1 MATLHFYKNEL
12 IDLMEKSKS
21 FWKLDKFG
29 DLYKQELSK
38 LHRLV
43 TIIVYIY
50 IALLTATCVQLA
62 VLTLI
67 FRRGKPIFLC
77 YGGLYGLESPHYEI
91 YSILDAIGIGVI
103 SIAVSGYDAM
113 FFFFALDIYTEFKMI
128 KSAFK
133 RHSDQTVSSYNKQ
146 FIEAVKHHD
155 FLLQYINQVN
165 DIFSPMFLF
174 QFFSGLLGI
183 CFSLFMI
190 SRSGLQDINTL
201 SIYSAGLLGFTAQ
214 SYTFCLVGEVIS
226 ELSEDI
232 SNEIFYTDWLD
243 DEVYRNK
250 TAILIVMNRAQES
263 PKLTIGKFADMN
275 LRTFIM
281 AIAITMKQALKL
293 ADVLGFNPLKND
305 NLTKLKKY
313 SSLICMISVVVSAIL
328 EFVSNF
334 SALETYESAPES
346 LVPQFQTLAK
356 ISSLLLS
363 QKDITEL
370 IDEIKYFW
378 KLDQF
383 GDFHTRKLK
392 KIYKY
397 VTIFFYF
404 YTLMLSGACVLFT
417 ITTVIFTPEK
427 PLFLCYGGLHGL
439 PSPQFE
445 IYFVVDLAAIVIMSF
460 GVAAYDGIF
469 FYFAFHVY
477 AEFKLVKVAF
487 KGKSTFIEAVKHHD
501 FLLKYLR
508 KLNEIYSPIF
518 LCQFFSNLLGIC
530 FCLFMLSRSG
540 MPPELTSFSKYF
552 ISLVAFTVQ
561 TYIFCLIGDLVSELS
576 LDISNVIFYVD
587 WLDDEV
593 YKSKTA
599 RLVIMNKAQSPVK
612 LTIGKFTGMDLRTF
626 LLV

>member
-1 MATLHFYKNEL
+1 MESALKLIDIIGLHPLKSDKYSTMRKTISFLSLVVILISAQLEFLSHLSVFEVYNSGPHSTIPPLQSLLKMATLHFYKNEL

-281 AIAITMKQALKL
+281 IVRNAYSFLAFINNAL
-293 ADVLGFNPLKND
+293 D
-305 NLTKLKKY
+305 
-313 SSLICMISVVVSAIL
+313 
-328 EFVSNF
+328 
-334 SALETYESAPES
+334 
-346 LVPQFQTLAK
+346 
-356 ISSLLLS
+356 
-363 QKDITEL
+363 
-370 IDEIKYFW
+370 
-378 KLDQF
+378 
-383 GDFHTRKLK
+383 
-392 KIYKY
+392 
-397 VTIFFYF
+397 
-404 YTLMLSGACVLFT
+404 
-417 ITTVIFTPEK
+417 
-427 PLFLCYGGLHGL
+427 
-439 PSPQFE
+439 
-445 IYFVVDLAAIVIMSF
+445 
-460 GVAAYDGIF
+460 
-469 FYFAFHVY
+469 
-477 AEFKLVKVAF
+477 
-487 KGKSTFIEAVKHHD
+487 
-501 FLLKYLR
+501 
-508 KLNEIYSPIF
+508 
-518 LCQFFSNLLGIC
+518 
-530 FCLFMLSRSG
+530 
-540 MPPELTSFSKYF
+540 
-552 ISLVAFTVQ
+552 
-561 TYIFCLIGDLVSELS
+561 
-576 LDISNVIFYVD
+576 
-587 WLDDEV
+587 
-593 YKSKTA
+593 
-599 RLVIMNKAQSPVK
+599 
-612 LTIGKFTGMDLRTF
+612 
-626 LLV
+626 